1 MPLPDAKEEK
11 GMLCE
16 EIWKEAKKEAPL
28 AVILLLW
35 MQEHPEHP
43 LLWMALER
51 LGERYPC
58 FMGVDPDRKML
69 MFRSEDIGAVGLYAE
84 REDER
89 NVSLLMEVGI
99 VVRRE

>member
-1 MPLPDAKEEK
+1 
-11 GMLCE
+11 MLCE
-16 EIWKEAKKEAPL
+16 EIRKEAKKEAPL
-28 AVILLLW
+28 AIILLLW

-58 FMGVDPDRKML
+58 FMGIDPDRKML
-69 MFRSEDIGAVGLYAE
+69 MFRSEDIGAVGLSVE
-84 REDER
+84 RKGEKD
-89 NVSLLMEVGI
+89 VSLLMEVGI